1 MRSDLF
7 RAPCATL
14 SIESRRPREA
24 SGLARW
30 ALAGGCVRSGRS
42 ALRLRSCGMRARLW
56 LAWVWGM
63 RSDSCRASR
72 AKRGCLGRWMVRARL
87 RLASARVC
95 VRSGRSACGSAPG
108 GAQTHPGRSRASNLL
123 ENERICIPKNRTASK
138 NPHKPKAIKHRGR
151 STVRQSRRL

>member
-1 MRSDLF
+1 MRSTAF

-14 SIESRRPREA
+14 ATESRRPREA

-56 LAWVWGM
+56 LALI
-63 RSDSCRASR
+63 
-72 AKRGCLGRWMVRARL
+72 RGCVRTHVAQAARSAVASDGWLTRARL
-87 RLASARVC
+87 RLASAAVC